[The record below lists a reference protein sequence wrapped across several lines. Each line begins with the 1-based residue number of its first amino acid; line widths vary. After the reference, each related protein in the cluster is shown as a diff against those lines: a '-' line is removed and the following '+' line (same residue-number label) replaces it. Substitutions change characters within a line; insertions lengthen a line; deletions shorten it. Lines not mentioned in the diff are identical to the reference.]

1 MEIKKL
7 SMAVAGSAFIAL
19 LTGATAPV
27 QAALLD
33 FSFTTESGATGSF
46 TLDTDT
52 PPSNEPALLAPDAP
66 EATGISYPNAVS
78 NFSLSAPYINL
89 SNVTTDFNIAPSLS
103 SDFIGLPANLG
114 VLSGVSY
121 PPGCITA
128 PGFTCLFDA
137 ALFYSGNLSELPI
150 LSDNPLSY
158 SRGAGIRFYNPTNR
172 ELLITDNITNFQV
185 ISRQPV
191 PESDSSLSLLAF
203 GIASVGFLLKR
214 NSDRTGKATQA

>member
-7 SMAVAGSAFIAL
+7 SMAVAGAAFIAL

-33 FSFTTESGATGSF
+33 FSFTAESGATGSF

-52 PPSNEPALLAPDAP
+52 RPSPQPGIFGP
-66 EATGISYPNAVS
+66 GVTGISYPNGVS
-78 NFSLSAPYINL
+78 NFSVSAPYINL
-89 SNVTTDFNIAPSLS
+89 SNVTTDFNVVPSIT
-103 SDFIGLPANLG
+103 SDFIGFPANLG

-128 PGFTCLFDA
+128 PGFTCLFDVA
-137 ALFYSGNLSELPI
+137 VFYSGNLSELPV

-158 SRGAGIRFYNPTNR
+158 SRGAAIRFYNPTTQER
-172 ELLITDNITNFQV
+172 LLTDNITNLQV
-185 ISRQPV
+185 VRKQAV
-191 PESDSSLSLLAF
+191 PESDSSLSVLAF
-203 GIASVGFLLKR
+203 AIAGVGLLLKR
-214 NSDRTGKATQA
+214 KNNSNKPLTI

>member
-7 SMAVAGSAFIAL
+7 SMAVAGAAFIAL

-52 PPSNEPALLAPDAP
+52 PSSSEPGIFGPGV
-66 EATGISYPNAVS
+66 TGISYPNAVS
-78 NFSLSAPYINL
+78 NFSVSAPYINL
-89 SNVTTDFNIAPSLS
+89 SDVTTDFNVVPSIT
-103 SDFIGLPANLG
+103 SDFIGFPPNLG

-121 PPGCITA
+121 PRGCITA
-128 PGFTCLFDA
+128 PGFTCLFDVA
-137 ALFYSGNLSELPI
+137 VFYSGNLSELPV

-158 SRGAGIRFYNPTNR
+158 SRGAGIRLYNSTTQER
-172 ELLITDNITNFQV
+172 LLTDNITNFQV
-185 ISRQPV
+185 VRKQPV
-191 PESDSSLSLLAF
+191 PESGSSLSLLAV
-203 GIASVGFLLKR
+203 GIGSVGLLLKR
-214 NSDRTGKATQA
+214 KKNSNKPLAI